1 MMRARCNE
9 PHQRPTSQAFL
20 RDARLRDVAAS
31 KAALVILILTV
42 CMSSTPLLAQGSFQL
57 LAAPGGLRGT
67 LVGNN
72 YVNTFGAMNALG
84 IGTPQTGLTLA
95 TLSNGALYFT
105 PYIVQFSGLPNGHK
119 ASLTAYVSTNFA
131 HPSALIIQNCPDTA
145 TCTSAGGFSAMS
157 TSAAAPSVVVPA
169 PGIGNN
175 VNVNAGLGI
184 FIPDN
189 NGAGAFSGVD
199 NGAVI
204 SFRMTDLSTNNVV
217 ATAIF
222 TFTATPS
229 TQVQTAVQ
237 LTLATAPGGLAVQP
251 AGDYQMAF
259 GNVNGLGIGP
269 GAGLTTVAA
278 AGGTIYSTPYLLQPV
293 FSDFTST
300 TATLKVFTST
310 NFAHPTSLILEDAA
324 VAAGPYSII
333 SATAGTPTIMT
344 GSAANRS
351 TITRYLGL
359 LVSNA
364 NGAGVFAGN
373 DSATLTFTMTV
384 P

>member
-20 RDARLRDVAAS
+20 RDARLRDVATP
-31 KAALVILILTV
+31 KAALIILVLTV
-42 CMSSTPLLAQGSFQL
+42 FMATPALGQGSFQL
-57 LAAPGGLRGT
+57 LGAPGGLRGT
-67 LVGNN
+67 LVGND

-84 IGTPQTGLTLA
+84 IGAPQTGLTLT

-105 PYIVQFSGLPNGHK
+105 PYIVQFAGLPNGHT
-119 ASLTAYVSTNFA
+119 AGLTAYVSTNFA
-131 HPSALIIQNCPDTA
+131 HPSALIVQNCPDTA

-157 TSAAAPSVVVPA
+157 TSAAVPSVVVPS

-175 VNVNAGLGI
+175 VNVTGGLGI
-184 FIPDN
+184 FVPDN

-204 SFRMTDLSTNNVV
+204 TFRMTDLNTNTVV

-222 TFTATPS
+222 TFNATPS

-237 LTLATAPGGLAVQP
+237 LTLATAAGGLTVQP

-300 TATLKVFTST
+300 TATLKVFAST

-324 VAAGPYSII
+324 VATGPYAAISI
-333 SATAGTPTIMT
+333 AAGAPTTMT
-344 GSAANRS
+344 SAAADRS
-351 TITRYLGL
+351 TITRFLGL

-373 DSATLTFTMTV
+373 DSATLTFTITV